1 MNIKKYKLLAV
12 HYILCYAEFTSQELY
27 VLFVGGSA
35 YEQQSIHC
43 HSAKYSCEIS
53 VIKKV
58 VKLGCKRPGTTG
70 VSER

>member
-1 MNIKKYKLLAV
+1 MILKKYKLLAV

-35 YEQQSIHC
+35 HEQQSIHC
-43 HSAKYSCEIS
+43 HSVKYSCEIS

-70 VSER
+70 VFKG